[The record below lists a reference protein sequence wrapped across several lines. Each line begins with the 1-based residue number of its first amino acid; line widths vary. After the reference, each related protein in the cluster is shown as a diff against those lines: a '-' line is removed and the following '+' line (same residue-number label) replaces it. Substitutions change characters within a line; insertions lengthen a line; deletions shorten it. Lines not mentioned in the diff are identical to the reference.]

1 MNCPKKYNKVGKQ
14 CGDKYHAFI
23 VEVFSIG
30 LSLSVLGYRQDI
42 IRFIHGWGVFTQTW
56 FLKKWETRVFGV
68 FVRVQLKLLI
78 IILIWIK
85 RKMKEEETLNTGK
98 Y

>member
-42 IRFIHGWGVFTQTW
+42 IRFIHGWGVFTQT
-56 FLKKWETRVFGV
+56 
-68 FVRVQLKLLI
+68 
-78 IILIWIK
+78 
-85 RKMKEEETLNTGK
+85 
-98 Y
+98 

>member
-23 VEVFSIG
+23 VEVVSTG
-30 LSLSVLGYRQDI
+30 LSLSVLGHRQDI
-42 IRFIHGWGVFTQTW
+42 IRFIHGSYHTDMIFFKMRNKGVWCICKSTI
-56 FLKKWETRVFGV
+56 E
-68 FVRVQLKLLI
+68 I
-78 IILIWIK
+78 IIIFL
-85 RKMKEEETLNTGK
+85 